1 MKYEAQTEEQLIQEL
16 EDLRRRIA
24 ELEESGTEFNRA
36 EAELLDS
43 VQKYRLISEN
53 SNDWIYL
60 IKPDKTF
67 QYVSPSC
74 EGITG
79 YPSIEFIN
87 NPGLLLDIIH
97 PDDKEKV
104 ESHLEIVR
112 EETTVHNSEFRIF
125 TKAGE
130 LRWIRHSC
138 LPVYNNESQYVGRS
152 GSNRDITPRKNAE
165 EALRESEELYRT
177 VFEQSNDGIAL
188 VKEDQHIHVNQKMM
202 EIFGYE
208 RLEDIVGQR
217 VTLLVHPDDQEQV
230 KDINRRRQ
238 RGEAVPQKYE
248 FKGQRKD
255 GESLFIEVSA
265 TKISL
270 QGENLSLAILRDI
283 TERKQM
289 EEKLAAVRGAIS
301 QHPGK
306 HRRRIL

>member
-1 MKYEAQTEEQLIQEL
+1 MKYEAQTEEQPIQEL
-16 EDLRRRIA
+16 EDLRRRIV
-24 ELEESGTEFNRA
+24 ELEESETEFNRA
-36 EAELLDS
+36 EAELLDG
-43 VQKYRLISEN
+43 VEKVRLISEN

-74 EGITG
+74 ERITG

-97 PDDKEKV
+97 PDDKEQV
-104 ESHLEIVR
+104 GSHLEIVR
-112 EETTVHNSEFRIF
+112 EETIVHNSEFRIF

-177 VFEQSNDGIAL
+177 VFEQSNDDIAL

-238 RGEAVPQKYE
+238 RGEAVPPE
-248 FKGQRKD
+248 
-255 GESLFIEVSA
+255 I
-265 TKISL
+265 
-270 QGENLSLAILRDI
+270 
-283 TERKQM
+283 
-289 EEKLAAVRGAIS
+289 
-301 QHPGK
+301 
-306 HRRRIL
+306 